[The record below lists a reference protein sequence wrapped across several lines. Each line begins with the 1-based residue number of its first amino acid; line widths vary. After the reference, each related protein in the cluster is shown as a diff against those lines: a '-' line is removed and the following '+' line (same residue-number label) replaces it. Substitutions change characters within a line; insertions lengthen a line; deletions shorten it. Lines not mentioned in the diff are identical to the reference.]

1 MPSVLRR
8 VRRVGSSYTVF
19 IPVMFSEVLDLD
31 GLSFMYAF
39 LDGNR
44 VVYSEGFREGARK
57 VKLRAQA
64 RYRDRV
70 YYAIT
75 IPKAFAER
83 LGIGEGDVVALELM
97 KHGFSVSKVRTLD
110 DEQRLV

>member
-8 VRRVGSSYTVF
+8 VRKVGSSYTVF
-19 IPVMFSEVLDLD
+19 IPVMFSEALD
-31 GLSFMYAF
+31 GLSFMYAY

-64 RYRDRV
+64 RYKDRV

-83 LGIGEGDVVALELM
+83 LGIVEGDVVALELM

-110 DEQRLV
+110 DEGALL